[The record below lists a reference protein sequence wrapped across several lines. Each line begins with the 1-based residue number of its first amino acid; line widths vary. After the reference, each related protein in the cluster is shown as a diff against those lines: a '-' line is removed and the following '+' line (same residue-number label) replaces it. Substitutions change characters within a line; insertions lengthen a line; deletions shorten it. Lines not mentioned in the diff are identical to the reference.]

1 MCQIAE
7 TCTVLKYCYVQYLF
21 IWNFFD
27 IESAK
32 LINNRRGF
40 INELII
46 FRNNHRIV
54 VGGGREAAL
63 LVEVPDA
70 TKFGALR
77 ASAAVGREA
86 MRAQEDV

>member
-1 MCQIAE
+1 MILNQQDLL
-7 TCTVLKYCYVQYLF
+7 T
-21 IWNFFD
+21 
-27 IESAK
+27 IEVF
-32 LINNRRGF
+32 F
-40 INELII
+40 INELIV

-70 TKFGALR
+70 AKFGALR